1 MSHQVVWF
9 DLPATDVERAIL
21 FYSTVLNAD
30 ISKVEGPEGPMGI
43 FPHEKDDVAGCL
55 YKKEGGAPSGDGP
68 LLYFNVQGRL
78 EEATSLV
85 EKNGGKIVQP
95 AHSIAPNGS
104 RSVVMD
110 SEGNRIALHSM

>member
-1 MSHQVVWF
+1 MPHQVVWF
-9 DLPATDVERAIL
+9 DIPSTDVDRAIQ
-21 FYSTVLNAD
+21 FYSAVLGTEV
-30 ISKVEGPEGPMGI
+30 SKVESPAGVLGI
-43 FPHEKDDVAGCL
+43 LPHEKDDVAGCIFQ
-55 YKKEGGAPSGDGP
+55 KEGDAPSANGP

-95 AHSIAPNGS
+95 AHSIAPHGS